1 MKRIIIGGT
10 SHQAGKTALGEV
22 LVRTLRPERW
32 AAAKVTV
39 IESDEEVASHFTDAS
54 RIPEFE
60 AHGYVVISEE
70 AIIRQPSSDTGRL
83 VAAGAWPVL
92 WVMAR
97 PDRLRT
103 AWDEAEG
110 LLGDV
115 PGIIIE
121 SSRLALSLP
130 ADLTLCVIGLHVPPS
145 RWKADAPALISRA
158 EIVIVAGA
166 PEGDLKVSRI
176 IADIRRQRR
185 GRPLIICGSVEEAVT
200 TAEMRQR
207 LVALRTPRP

>member
-1 MKRIIIGGT
+1 MKRIIVGGT

-39 IESDEEVASHFTDAS
+39 IESDEEIASHFADAS
-54 RIPEFE
+54 RISEFE
-60 AHGYVVISEE
+60 ARGYVVLSEE

-103 AWDEAEG
+103 AWDDAEG
-110 LLGDV
+110 QLGNV
-115 PGIIIE
+115 SGIIIE

-158 EIVIVAGA
+158 DVVIVAGA
-166 PEGDLKVSRI
+166 PEGGPKASPIV
-176 IADIRRQRR
+176 AEIRRQRR
-185 GRPLIICGSVEEAVT
+185 GRPLIICDRVEEAVT

-207 LVALRTPRP
+207 LVALRTPGS